1 MGAPIFGFAG
11 TPAFAARVLCGLLLQ
26 GLRPSLV
33 LTGPDRRQGRGR
45 KPAPSAV
52 KRLCLAEGI
61 ALRTPA
67 DQVQA
72 TAMISGQSLDAVVVA
87 AYGLL
92 LPKAFLEA
100 PRHGCI
106 NVHASL
112 LPRWRGAAPIERA
125 LMAGDEETG
134 ASIMQVDAGLDTG
147 PIIAQAK
154 VSVGPK
160 STAATLSNAIADL
173 GAQLLCGILPRL
185 GEIAPQ
191 PQAGKTSY
199 AHKLT
204 PDDAL
209 IDWHRPASELDRK
222 VRALAQRM
230 PAVTELGGARVQLLA
245 AVPMRT
251 PNSASP
257 GAILAADRE
266 QILVACGQDALQL
279 TAIRLNRGK
288 GKVLRPAD
296 ALNGFGGLFRQ
307 GNRFRAIIDGPAQR
321 QEQ

>member
-1 MGAPIFGFAG
+1 MGAFTFGFAG
-11 TPAFAARVLCGLLLQ
+11 TPAFAARVLFGLLLQ

-52 KRLCLAEGI
+52 KRLCLAQGI
-61 ALRTPA
+61 NLRTPA
-67 DQVQA
+67 NQVQA

-134 ASIMQVDAGLDTG
+134 VSIMQVDAGLDTG

-154 VSVGPK
+154 VPIGPE
-160 STAATLSNAIADL
+160 STAASLGKAIADL
-173 GAQLLCGILPRL
+173 GVQLLCDILPRL
-185 GEIAPQ
+185 GEVAAKPQ
-191 PQAGKTSY
+191 EGKASY
-199 AHKLT
+199 AHKLS
-204 PDDAL
+204 PEDAWV
-209 IDWHRPASELDRK
+209 DWHQPASELGRK
-222 VRALAQRM
+222 VRALVERM
-230 PAVTELGGARVQLLA
+230 PAAAELGGVRVQLLA
-245 AVPMRT
+245 ATPVRVPKG
-251 PNSASP
+251 AKP
-257 GAILAADRE
+257 GAILAADRG

-279 TAIRLNRGK
+279 TAIKLDRGK
-288 GKVLRPAD
+288 GRVLGPAD

-307 GNRFRAIIDGPAQR
+307 GNRFRAIIGGPAQR